1 MNIPLSSQ
9 AMNLFRELSAKE
21 RDGQCP
27 APDSHDSVNLQELR
41 QRGLLRELS
50 LTDLG
55 KAFAR
60 SISR

>member
-9 AMNLFRELSAKE
+9 AMDLFRELTANE

-27 APDSHDSVNLQELR
+27 APDFPNSGNLQELR